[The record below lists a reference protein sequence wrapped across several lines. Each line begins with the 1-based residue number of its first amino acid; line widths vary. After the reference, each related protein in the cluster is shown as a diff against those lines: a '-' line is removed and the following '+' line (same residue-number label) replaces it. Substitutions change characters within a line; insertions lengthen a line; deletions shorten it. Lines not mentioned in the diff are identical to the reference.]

1 MKHFDYLIIGGGIAG
16 TSAAETIRKLDDE
29 GSIAIVSDEP
39 YPIYSRLL
47 LAKYILGQIPR
58 DSLFLK
64 RIEWYPQVGID
75 FLAPVSAT
83 SVDPQKKEVALSSG
97 ETLGFKKL
105 LIACGGKP
113 CKWEICQKEIAGICR
128 LQYLDDAERIIN
140 WSKAAKKAVVV
151 GGGFI
156 GLELCEIFYNLKI
169 PTVLLIIEPY
179 VWANLIDKPLGKMIE
194 GVLEKNGIEIRR
206 ETKVA
211 QVLGSEKVTGIKLES
226 GETINCDLV
235 GVGIG
240 IFPSL
245 GFLEGS
251 GIETKSGVLTNE
263 YLETN
268 VSGIFAAGDVCEFY
282 DVIREKVHRIG
293 NWGIAASQ
301 GKIAGQNM
309 AGEKIIFQSVA
320 THQIR
325 VFDLPLALV
334 GDCAPSDDVEVID
347 RGSVKIGKYGRLLFS
362 QNRLV
367 GATLANL
374 GGDLQIL
381 QHLIGQKVPVPRY
394 ENLSDLNFQINDA
407 LV

>member
-1 MKHFDYLIIGGGIAG
+1 VKNYKYIIIGGGIAG
-16 TSAAETIRKLDDE
+16 TTAAETIRKLDNE
-29 GSIAIVSDEP
+29 CSIAIVSDEP

-47 LAKYILGQIPR
+47 LAKYILGQIPQ

-64 RIEWYPQVGID
+64 RIEWYSQVGID

-97 ETLGFKKL
+97 ETLGFEKL

-113 CKWEICQKEIAGICR
+113 CKWEICQKEMAGVCR
-128 LQYLDDAERIIN
+128 LQYLDDAKKIIT
-140 WSKAAKKAVVV
+140 WSKMAKKAVVV

-156 GLELCEIFYNLKI
+156 GLELCEIFYSLKI
-169 PTVLLIIEPY
+169 PTTLLVIEPY
-179 VWANLIDKPLGKMIE
+179 VWANLIDETMGKMIE
-194 GVLEKNGIEIRR
+194 KVLEKNGIEIRR
-206 ETKVA
+206 KTNVV
-211 QVLGSEKVTGIKLES
+211 QILGSEKVTGLKLES
-226 GETINCDLV
+226 GEVVNCDLV

-240 IFPSL
+240 IFPDL
-245 GFLEGS
+245 GFIEGS

-268 VSGIFAAGDVCEFY
+268 IGGIFAAGDVCEFY

-301 GKIAGQNM
+301 GKVAGQNM
-309 AGEKIIFQSVA
+309 VGEKIIFQSVA

-347 RGSVKIGKYGRLLFS
+347 RGSTKIGKYGRLLFS

-381 QHLIGQKVPVPRY
+381 EHLIGQKVPVPKY
-394 ENLSDLNFQINDA
+394 EDLSDLNFQINDA